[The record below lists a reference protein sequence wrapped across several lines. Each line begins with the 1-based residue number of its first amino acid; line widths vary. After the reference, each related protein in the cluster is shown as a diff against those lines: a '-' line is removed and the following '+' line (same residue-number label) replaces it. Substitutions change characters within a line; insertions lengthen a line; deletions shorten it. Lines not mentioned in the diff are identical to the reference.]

1 MSKSKKTKRRELI
14 QAGVVVL
21 TVGTALGGAALAQ
34 RIFKPKTLL
43 KRVAVGTGVGAG
55 VGLAPV
61 VSKTTRPVTMA
72 TVPLGGIGGGLVGSL
87 EMFGRW
93 GVSWAEA
100 VRGGPV
106 PNMGGKTDPTLEE
119 VLRQSGVGAETG
131 AGGGVE
137 LEVEEDGEEQ
147 EF

>member
-1 MSKSKKTKRRELI
+1 MSKSKKAKRRELI

-21 TVGTALGGAALAQ
+21 TVGTAIGGAALAQ
-34 RIFKPKTLL
+34 RIIKPRTLF

-87 EMFGRW
+87 EMFGSW
-93 GVSWAEA
+93 GERWAET
-100 VRGGPV
+100 VRGEPV
-106 PNMGGKTDPTLEE
+106 PGKGGS
-119 VLRQSGVGAETG
+119 SGPGQTRPSVGNELPETG
-131 AGGGVE
+131 LE